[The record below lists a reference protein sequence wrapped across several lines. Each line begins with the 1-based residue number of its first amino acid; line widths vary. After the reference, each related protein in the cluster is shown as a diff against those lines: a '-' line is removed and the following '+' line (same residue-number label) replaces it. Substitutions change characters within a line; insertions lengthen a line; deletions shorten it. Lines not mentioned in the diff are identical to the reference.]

1 MNTLSTL
8 KVFRS
13 LEKIWLHYSH
23 SIPWIKNAYRS
34 DKRERFCLKTF
45 FFFNSLSSETR
56 RENPGV
62 LGAVPD
68 LYFVESTECW
78 QPQTGG
84 SVTVSNMCT
93 ILDDTH
99 LSLLTGGYFPMF
111 DSKDN
116 RLSYLKIS
124 IAEFLERIDHGHILL
139 IQLLLVS

>member
-78 QPQTGG
+78 QPETGG

-99 LSLLTGGYFPMF
+99 LSFLTGGYFPMF